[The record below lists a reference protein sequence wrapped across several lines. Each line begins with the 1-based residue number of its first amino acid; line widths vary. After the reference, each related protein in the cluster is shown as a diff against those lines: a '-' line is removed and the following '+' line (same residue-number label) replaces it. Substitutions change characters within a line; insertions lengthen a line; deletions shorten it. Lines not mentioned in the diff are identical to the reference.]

1 MRNFQV
7 VNLGRIIFEH
17 GISCTENFGWWD
29 SWRVVGLWSSLGWNV
44 SWRTSL
50 VWVRL
55 HSFCDSWQALFCAA
69 TTCFARFVDCLHNY
83 VVSSVGRQTFWAE
96 SEDRRICFKLGKSFS
111 SECPPK
117 SAQIFNALYRDLL
130 FLPWN
135 FLKQHIFACTR
146 KHPVLPDMAN
156 DFSGNGRAPLPTNR
170 CRMAKP
176 FLDNLGGNPLTNF
189 NLLRNTVSKF
199 R

>member
-117 SAQIFNALYRDLL
+117 SAQIFDALYRDLL

-146 KHPVLPDMAN
+146 KHGKWFFRQWTGL
-156 DFSGNGRAPLPTNR
+156 R
-170 CRMAKP
+170 CQQIVAGWQSHSSTIWVEIHWRISIYWGI
-176 FLDNLGGNPLTNF
+176 L
-189 NLLRNTVSKF
+189 
-199 R
+199 

>member
-117 SAQIFNALYRDLL
+117 SAQIFDALYRDLL

-146 KHPVLPDMAN
+146 KHGKWFFRQWTGSVAN
-156 DFSGNGRAPLPTNR
+156 KSLQDGKAIPRQSGWKSTDEFQFTEEY
-170 CRMAKP
+170 CKQI
-176 FLDNLGGNPLTNF
+176 
-189 NLLRNTVSKF
+189 
-199 R
+199 